1 METGPV
7 LVYKLANS
15 FARMTLEAYKD
26 ELGEN
31 GLNALINFAELY
43 QFVDNLPLNN
53 LEQEIPFDNYS
64 AIHNALVS
72 IYGERTANNLS
83 YRAGQRMYNNELHR
97 YGALGGL
104 SSEEFQALGVEERVE
119 LALHALVK
127 MLNYL
132 SNQDATLQKDGD
144 RWFVVVN
151 HCPVCWGLA
160 TDIPICDLT
169 RGLIKANLTESAG
182 GKSILV
188 EQDQSCSTG
197 DEACRFVISGNVN
210 R

>member
-1 METGPV
+1 METEPV

-43 QFVDNLPLNN
+43 QFINNLPFNN
-53 LEQEIPFDNYS
+53 LEQEVTFNDYS

-72 IYGERTANNLS
+72 IYGDRTANNIS
-83 YRAGQRMYNNELHR
+83 YRAGHRMYTSELHR

-104 SSEEFQALGVEERVE
+104 SSEEFQVLNIEERVE
-119 LALHALVK
+119 LGLHALVK
-127 MLNYL
+127 IINYL
-132 SNQDATLQKDGD
+132 SNQDAALQKDGD
-144 RWFVVVN
+144 RWFIIVN

-160 TDIPICDLT
+160 TSIPICDLT
-169 RGLIKANLTESAG
+169 RGLIKANLTEAV
-182 GKSILV
+182 KEKTFMV

-197 DEACRFVISGNVN
+197 DAVCRFVIFYNVN
-210 R
+210 D